1 MRSFIFKEDFP
12 AAPLAPVTT
21 ELLVETAVQTIAAR
35 KGLEPVLLEVKDL
48 CSFADYFLICSGASK
63 RQVLALAD
71 YIREALS
78 KVGVKP
84 LGVEGME
91 EGLWVLLDYNSL
103 VIHIFY
109 EPLREFYNLEG
120 LWADAPKTPID
131 TEKYPQPAASIA
143 NQE

>member
-1 MRSFIFKEDFP
+1 M
-12 AAPLAPVTT
+12 
-21 ELLVETAVQTIAAR
+21 VETAIQTIAAR
-35 KGLEPVLLEVKDL
+35 KGLEPVLLEVKSF
-48 CSFADYFLICSGASK
+48 CSFADYFLICGGASK

-71 YIREALS
+71 YVREALAQT
-78 KVGVKP
+78 GVKP

-120 LWADAPKTPID
+120 LWADAPKTQID
-131 TEKYPQPAASIA
+131 TEKYSQLPAAA
-143 NQE
+143 TAHQE